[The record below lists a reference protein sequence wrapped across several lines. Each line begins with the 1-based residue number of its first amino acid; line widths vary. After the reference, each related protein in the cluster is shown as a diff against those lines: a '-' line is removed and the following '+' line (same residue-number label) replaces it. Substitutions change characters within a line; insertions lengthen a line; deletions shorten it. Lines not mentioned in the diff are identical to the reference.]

1 MIFFFSLW
9 IEYIVINFYHYP
21 QQIEVGRVRSQ
32 KWYHTRWVGVE
43 GGGFILNLTDVMT
56 MIALFA
62 FPPIF
67 T

>member
-1 MIFFFSLW
+1 MS
-9 IEYIVINFYHYP
+9 
-21 QQIEVGRVRSQ
+21 G
-32 KWYHTRWVGVE
+32 GGG

>member
-1 MIFFFSLW
+1 MS
-9 IEYIVINFYHYP
+9 
-21 QQIEVGRVRSQ
+21 G
-32 KWYHTRWVGVE
+32 GGGG